1 MNDEKM
7 LLLYMADVKLKIQIY
22 NGCKDLRMITCCS
35 EILEIEEGA
44 QTRAYSKELRK
55 YFVILINICLLFYN
69 FLIIFSI
76 PYSLNSVLNSI
87 LVELCFQSTA
97 EMILVQIWSC
107 RFGVLNIFIISDS
120 LFLLSFFLLFADS
133 YVLNDNM
140 SVQKSVLQRN
150 VIPCFTR
157 LC

>member
-55 YFVILINICLLFYN
+55 YFVILINIRLLFYN
-69 FLIIFSI
+69 FLILFSI
-76 PYSLNSVLNSI
+76 PYLLN
-87 LVELCFQSTA
+87 
-97 EMILVQIWSC
+97 
-107 RFGVLNIFIISDS
+107 
-120 LFLLSFFLLFADS
+120 
-133 YVLNDNM
+133 YVFNQL
-140 SVQKSVLQRN
+140 QK
-150 VIPCFTR
+150 
-157 LC
+157 